1 MEYKLCFARIS
12 GVLEMVSLHFLQHVH
27 FMPDPCML
35 SINGIVFGVTST
47 DVLFQLGSEE
57 IAQ

>member
-1 MEYKLCFARIS
+1 MNYRLCFARLFGVFKRIS
-12 GVLEMVSLHFLQHVH
+12 IHFQHVH

-57 IAQ
+57 IA